1 MMNWEPTTHYRW
13 LPTEQELR
21 QGLFIVA
28 WPLRAA
34 LALLAL
40 TFGICV
46 LPEIGPWE
54 ACKKDAKALLRFRL
68 E

>member
-1 MMNWEPTTHYRW
+1 MMQWNPRIDWSLFPN
-13 LPTEQELR
+13 EQELR
-21 QGLFIVA
+21 QGLFIAA

-46 LPEIGPWE
+46 LPETALWE